1 MSKGKGAATLVAT
14 DQEAF
19 LRECQKRV
27 NTEAFYMKRSM
38 DNGKLFEALKHAS
51 NMVGQLRTGLL
62 GPQHYYELY
71 ISTFNQLHHLRMYLE
86 DERAEGDRMSHLY
99 ELVQYA
105 GNILPRLYLLITVG
119 AVYIGSREAPAK
131 DILRDLVE
139 MCKGVQHP
147 LRGLFLRHY
156 LSEMTK
162 DRLPDVGSQ
171 FHGSGGDVD
180 DCVEF
185 VQQNF
190 AEMNKLWVR
199 LQHQGSTSD
208 QRKRERERS
217 DLRLLVGTN
226 LARLSQLEGVDLTCY
241 KETVL
246 PHVVSQIVGCKDVL
260 AQQYLSECLIQVFP
274 DEFHLQTLDRLL
286 DTFAQLQKGVDLKAV
301 VVALIDRLAA
311 YAHAEEARLD
321 QVDVFSFFFKHL
333 AVIARERPDLPVQ
346 DLLELLVALL
356 HLTLQYY
363 PDNLEHVDRLLV
375 FCAEALTQLKEKGV
389 DVQGAAA
396 SKQLARLLNT
406 PLEQYKNVLTV
417 LQLEHYPTAM
427 THLPWAARKRV
438 AVDIAKSA
446 VANQTKIPTAHAVNR
461 LLEFIAP
468 LVQDQEDQPP
478 AEDVDEED
486 FEEEQQLVGAL
497 VHLFDRSDLKEL
509 SAMYVTA
516 RTHFGQGTS
525 TPPLPQRIRYTLPP
539 LIFAALNLADN
550 LKQEELIAKKVFKFV
565 HETITALA
573 KHDQPELSLNLF
585 LHAALTA
592 NNCGFEQI
600 AYEFVTKAFV
610 TYEDSVTESRAQFRA
625 MELFVGAVQ
634 QMDCFDADNYEAIIT
649 KTALHSSRLL
659 LKPDQ
664 CRAVYKCSHLFW
676 SEKHRDG
683 KRVLECL
690 QKALK
695 IADAC
700 METDINLFIEILNE
714 YLYYYTHGNEAITV
728 QYLNGLIALI
738 NTNMDNKEIDDASEA
753 AAHYRNT
760 LAFILH
766 LKRRTDLPRSLEGVD
781 VPDR

>member
-1 MSKGKGAATLVAT
+1 MSKAKAATLVAT

-27 NTEAFYMKRSM
+27 QTEAFYMKRSM

-62 GPQHYYELY
+62 SPQHYYELY
-71 ISTFNQLHHLRMYLE
+71 ISTFNQLHHLRMFLE

-119 AVYIGSREAPAK
+119 VVYVGSREAPAK
-131 DILRDLVE
+131 DILKDLVE

-162 DRLPDVGSQ
+162 DRLPDLGSPY
-171 FHGSGGDVD
+171 HGAGGDVA
-180 DCVEF
+180 DCVDF

-199 LQHQGSTSD
+199 MQHQGSTSD
-208 QRKRERERS
+208 QKRRERERS

-226 LARLSQLEGVDLTCY
+226 LARLSQLEGVDVELY
-241 KETVL
+241 KESVL
-246 PHVVSQIVGCKDVL
+246 PHVLNQIVSCKDVL
-260 AQQYLSECLIQVFP
+260 AQQYLAECVIQVFP
-274 DEFHLQTLDRLL
+274 DEYHLQTLDRILE
-286 DTFAQLQKGVDLKAV
+286 TCAQLQRGVDLKAV
-301 VVALIDRLAA
+301 IVALIDRLAA
-311 YAHAEEARLD
+311 WAGGEEGRLGA
-321 QVDVFSFFFKHL
+321 VDVFSFFYKHL
-333 AVIARERPDLPVQ
+333 AVIIRERPDMPVQ
-346 DLLELLVALL
+346 DTLELVVALL
-356 HLTLQYY
+356 HLTLQFY
-363 PDNLEHVDRLLV
+363 PDNLEYVDRLLV
-375 FCAEALTQLKEKGV
+375 FCADALDQLKEKGAE
-389 DVQGAAA
+389 VQSAGAT
-396 SKQLARLLNT
+396 KQLARLLNT
-406 PLEQYKNVLTV
+406 PLEEYKNVLTV
-417 LQLEHYPTAM
+417 LQLEHYPRVMA
-427 THLPWAARKRV
+427 HLPWAARKRV

-446 VANQTKIPTAHAVNR
+446 VANQTRVPSAHAVNR
-461 LLEFIAP
+461 LFEFIAP
-468 LVQDQEDQPP
+468 LIQDQADQPP
-478 AEDVDEED
+478 ADEVDEED
-486 FEEEQQLVGAL
+486 FEEEQQLVGSL
-497 VHLFDRSDLKEL
+497 VHLFERADLKEL

-516 RTHFGQGTS
+516 RTHFGQGAS
-525 TPPLPQRIRYTLPP
+525 TPPLPQRIKYTLPP
-539 LIFAALNLADN
+539 LIFAALDLADN

-565 HETITALA
+565 HETITALS

-634 QMDCFDADNYEAIIT
+634 QMSCFDADNYEAIIT

-700 METDINLFIEILNE
+700 METDIHLFIEILNE

-738 NTNMDNKEIDDASEA
+738 NTNMDNKEVDDASDA
-753 AAHYRNT
+753 ARHYRNT
-760 LAFILH
+760 LAYIRH
-766 LKRRTDLPRSLEGVD
+766 LQRRPDLDRPLDGVD
-781 VPDR
+781 IPER